1 MTVKELFSEKC
12 IIGMVHLL
20 PLPGTL
26 DYDGD
31 VDKIYTQAIADAK
44 ALEAGGAS
52 ALIVENMNDIPAPI
66 QLSAEQFAF
75 LAAAAARVRD
85 VVSIPVGI
93 DAAFCD
99 WKASIAIAKAVKAD
113 FVRLAVFVDQVV
125 IASGQ
130 VNPCC
135 REAVKYRKE
144 LDAEDILFLCDAQVK
159 HSFMKVPSVSLIESA
174 KMAEENGADAI
185 IVTGAS
191 TGQATPIDMIKSV
204 RDVVKVPVLAGSGF
218 SAENCASQLPFID
231 GAIVGSSF
239 KEGGVLTN
247 PVDENR
253 VKKLM
258 KTVREN
264 S

>member
-1 MTVKELFSEKC
+1 MTVKELFAKKC

-26 DYDGD
+26 NYDGN
-31 VDKIYTQAIADAK
+31 VDRIYEQAVADAK

-52 ALIVENMNDIPAPI
+52 ALIVENMNDVPAPI
-66 QLSAEQFAF
+66 ELSPEQFAF
-75 LAAAAARVRD
+75 LAAAAAKVKD
-85 VVSIPVGI
+85 IVKIPVGI

-130 VNPCC
+130 VDPCC

-144 LDAEDILFLCDAQVK
+144 LGAEDILFLCDAQVK
-159 HSFMKVPSVSLIESA
+159 HSFMKVDTISLIESA

-191 TGQATPIDMIKSV
+191 TGQATPIDMIKCV
-204 RDVVKVPVLAGSGF
+204 REVVKVPVLAGSGF
-218 SAENCASQLPFID
+218 SAENCVSQLPFID

-239 KEGGVLTN
+239 KDGGVLTN
-247 PVDENR
+247 PIDVNR
-253 VKKLM
+253 VMRLM
-258 KTVREN
+258 KTVRDN

>member
-1 MTVKELFSEKC
+1 MTVNELFKEKC

-26 DYDGD
+26 NYNGD
-31 VDKIYTQAIADAK
+31 IDKIYEQAIADAK
-44 ALEAGGAS
+44 ALQAGGAS
-52 ALIVENMNDIPAPI
+52 ALIVENMNDVPAPVK
-66 QLSAEQFAF
+66 LSAEQFAF
-75 LAAAAARVRD
+75 LAAAAARVKD
-85 VVSIPVGI
+85 VVTIPVGI

-130 VNPCC
+130 VDPCC
-135 REAVKYRKE
+135 CEAVKYRKE
-144 LDAEDILFLCDAQVK
+144 LGADNILFLCDAQVK
-159 HSFMKVPSVSLIESA
+159 HSFMKTGSISLVESA
-174 KMAEENGADAI
+174 KMAEENGADAV

-191 TGQATPIDMIKSV
+191 TGQATPIDMIKEV
-204 RDVVKVPVLAGSGF
+204 RNVVKVPVLAGSGF
-218 SAENCASQLPFID
+218 SADNCVSQLPYID

-247 PVDENR
+247 PVDELR
-253 VKKLM
+253 VRKLM
-258 KTVREN
+258 DRVREN